1 MKAAVSEMD
10 APEGRMEGRGEEEA
24 SRDRMETGY
33 SIKTHN
39 FRSLICWLGA

>member
-10 APEGRMEGRGEEEA
+10 AREGRMEGRGEEEA

-39 FRSLICWLGA
+39 